1 MDGKRYATTNQQ
13 RAEESVLINMRQNRI
28 QNQDC
33 NQGKRRTFHDDEGVK
48 LSRKTTMLHVDTLN
62 NKSFK
67 IQEQNLIELT

>member
-1 MDGKRYATTNQQ
+1 
-13 RAEESVLINMRQNRI
+13 MRQNRI

-33 NQGKRRTFHDDEGVK
+33 NQGKRTFHDGEGVK

-67 IQEQNLIELT
+67 IQEQHLIELK